1 MSDTET
7 PPVILPRGAISRFV
21 AGIRAFRKLIDNPA
35 DPLHGPIFQMCV
47 EHGLIRRLARGLER
61 HGEGRRL
68 LAERPR
74 LDASAVSLAAVA
86 ALPPSSL
93 GRAYAAYF
101 EDNKIV
107 PFDPPQAARRDPRGL
122 RRHAAPRGA
131 RRLPRRHGL
140 RHGRDRRARAAVVQ
154 LRKPRLGP
162 ASDLRARGG
171 VRHGPLAPVR
181 RSLERV
187 QASTRGVS
195 TRAPVAVPREHPLGG
210 LLAHAGRR
218 GPGARLRARGA
229 RGHLTPNCPA
239 GRPACDAPS
248 AA

>member
-47 EHGLIRRLARGLER
+47 EHGLIRRVARSLER

-74 LDASAVSLAAVA
+74 LDASAVSLATVE
-86 ALPPSSL
+86 ALPASSL

-107 PFDPPQAARRDPRGL
+107 PFDPPQLPVETHEDYVATRLREVHDVFHVVTGYGTDEIGELELQWFNCGNLGWGPLPIFVLVAAFVMGRLKPSGGL
-122 RRHAAPRGA
+122 WSACK
-131 RRLPRRHGL
+131 
-140 RHGRDRRARAAVVQ
+140 RARAAYRRGRQ
-154 LRKPRLGP
+154 SRSL
-162 ASDLRARGG
+162 ASILWEDYWHMPVGDLRAL
-171 VRHGPLAPVR
+171 VCAPAE
-181 RSLERV
+181 LE
-187 QASTRGVS
+187 AT
-195 TRAPVAVPREHPLGG
+195 
-210 LLAHAGRR
+210 
-218 GPGARLRARGA
+218 
-229 RGHLTPNCPA
+229 
-239 GRPACDAPS
+239 
-248 AA
+248 